1 MKVVRK
7 FTCSLT
13 GDKINIVEVDG
24 KEIAVMDGQTFTEA
38 KDIPGFEGTQDSL
51 DNLSIFK

>member
-1 MKVVRK
+1 MKVVRS
-7 FTCSLT
+7 FVCSLT

-24 KEIAVMDGQTFTEA
+24 KEIALLDGQKFTED
-38 KDIPGFEGTQDSL
+38 KDIPGFEGTKESL

>member
-1 MKVVRK
+1 MKVVRS
-7 FTCSLT
+7 FVCSLT

-24 KEIAVMDGQTFTEA
+24 REIALLDGQKFTED
-38 KDIPGFEGTQDSL
+38 KDIPGFEGTKESL